1 MIYHPVSGTFMEI
14 TGVMWLV
21 LILSLIVC
29 AYMAWNI
36 GANDVANAMGTSV
49 GSKAL
54 TLKQAVII
62 AAIFEFCGAFF
73 AGDAVTDTVR
83 KGILV
88 VDFET
93 ATDDFANDLMY
104 GFIAAMM
111 AAAIWLTT
119 ATRLG
124 LPVSTTHSIIGGII
138 GVGLVLEVQ
147 HDTSLINWEKTQ
159 EVVMS
164 WVASPLMGGLL
175 AFGTFWIV
183 RETILESSNP
193 EERSRWLAP
202 IMAIP
207 TFFVLG
213 IALQFKALK
222 GFFGRAQANGW
233 IEDKY
238 EWIPVKEN
246 GSFDPFTP
254 YCSPDA
260 EIITDECLNA
270 IHEGA
275 WVPINSIIIAFIIA
289 LIAASVLAYVLR
301 NYEFKGEEDGF
312 HGVERI
318 FVWLQVITAAYVAFA
333 HGANDRSNAIG
344 PMAAVYQV
352 LSSGGEIQ
360 ASAPV
365 PLWLVLLGS
374 AGIAIGVMTWGWRV
388 MDTIGHKITD
398 ITPTR
403 GFAAEFGAATTIL
416 IFSMPFLAVPVSTTH
431 TLVGAVVGVGLA
443 GGAKA
448 VDFRVFGKI
457 ASSWV
462 ASLPAAGFGSIA
474 IYVAAGSDPIKL
486 LVVIPIAFAIVAYVI
501 WATWDDEIYVEDA
514 LSDAGSA
521 DTKGAQTHFEIFHT
535 HALAVEETV
544 GHMLSAV
551 KAAADGE
558 DAEDHIRSTV
568 EAELRADDVKNDIRR
583 RLGSGQISVLQGRD
597 EVLRMVSR
605 QDRIADYAQNV
616 AEQLSFRE
624 LFVDEKARGMLKEM
638 AEAVSKTTSL
648 YEDAV
653 SQLKDVAL
661 SGYTKAGRERLG
673 ELIDAVNLAEHEAD
687 LVESKAAAYVFS
699 HGEDAPLAAVHMYR
713 VLQRMD
719 DVANACEKAANGL
732 LSIVYN

>member
-1 MIYHPVSGTFMEI
+1 M
-14 TGVMWLV
+14 
-21 LILSLIVC
+21 IVC

-93 ATDDFANDLMY
+93 VTDDFANDLMY

-222 GFFGRAQANGW
+222 GFFARAEGNGW
-233 IEDKY
+233 IDDKY
-238 EWIPVKEN
+238 DWLPVKEN
-246 GSFDPFTP
+246 GSWDPFV
-254 YCSPDA
+254 
-260 EIITDECLNA
+260 ENA
-270 IHEGA
+270 
-275 WVPINSIIIAFIIA
+275 WFPINSIILAFIIA
-289 LIAASVLAYVLR
+289 VIAAGVLAYVLR

-352 LSSGGEIQ
+352 LSSGGELSS
-360 ASAPV
+360 SAPV

-457 ASSWV
+457 VSSWV

-474 IYVAAGSDPIKL
+474 IYVASGSDPIKL
-486 LVVIPIAFAIVAYVI
+486 LVIIPIAFAIVAYVI

-521 DTKGAQTHFEIFHT
+521 DNKGAPTHFELFHT

-551 KAAADGE
+551 NAAADG
-558 DAEDHIRSTV
+558 DDPEDHIKSTV
-568 EAELRADDVKNDIRR
+568 EAELRADEVKNDIRR
-583 RLGSGQISVLQGRD
+583 RLGSGQISVLQGKD
-597 EVLRMVSR
+597 ELFRMVSR

-624 LFVDEKARGMLKEM
+624 LFVDKEARGMLKEM
-638 AEAVSKTTSL
+638 AVAVSKTTSL

-653 SQLKDVAL
+653 SQLKEVAL

-673 ELIDAVNLAEHEAD
+673 ELIDEVNLAEHEAD
-687 LVESKAAAYVFS
+687 MVESKAAAYVFS